1 MRMKCVKLKSP
12 VHAWASKRVEN
23 DPYAGFLLSLSKPF
37 MRAKIRKLLTLVALL
52 MVLPVQ
58 AARLAL
64 VMGNDNYTQVAKLQK
79 AGNDATAMARELK
92 VVGHTTSAPTCVS
105 PGPINLSSSC
115 PLA

>member
-1 MRMKCVKLKSP
+1 MRRSAQAYKSGRT
-12 VHAWASKRVEN
+12 VMIIHRMTT
-23 DPYAGFLLSLSKPF
+23 F
-37 MRAKIRKLLTLVALL
+37 VALL
-52 MVLPVQ
+52 MVLPTH

-64 VMGNDNYTQVAKLQK
+64 VMGNDNYPRVSKPQK

-115 PLA
+115 PLT